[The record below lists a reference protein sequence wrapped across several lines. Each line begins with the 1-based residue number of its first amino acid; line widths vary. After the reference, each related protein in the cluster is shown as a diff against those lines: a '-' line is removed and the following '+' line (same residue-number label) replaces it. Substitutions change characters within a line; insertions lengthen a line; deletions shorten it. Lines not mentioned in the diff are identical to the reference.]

1 MQKVISLA
9 KRRGFVFPGS
19 EIYGGLANS
28 FDYGPMGVELKNN
41 IKQEWWKRFV
51 QQRSDIVGID
61 AALIM
66 NPKVWEASGH
76 LENFSDPLVE
86 CKKCHHRFREDH
98 DSGVST
104 KVYRVGKK
112 GSLRQT
118 RVNLEGMESRVIK
131 HVCPDCGGEFTEA
144 KNFNL
149 MLKTFLGPTEDA
161 ANTVYFRPET
171 AQAMFVD
178 FKNILGT
185 SRQNI
190 PFGIAQIGK
199 VFRNEITPGN
209 FIFRTREFEQ
219 MEIEYFVK
227 EAEWEKHFKLWL
239 DEMKRWLKDLGISA
253 KKLHYVDIPNG
264 ERAHYSKRTVDIEYD
279 YPFGQKELYGLAYRG
294 DFDLKNHFSKD
305 APYRDPDTGEA
316 FWPHVIEPT
325 WGVDR
330 TLLVVMLEAYHEEK
344 APTTEDGESAIRIVM
359 KFPAW
364 LAPIKVAVLPLVK
377 NKPKVIKKAKEVFDM
392 LVPHFSCQYDETG
405 SIGKRYRRQDEV
417 GTPYCITIDFDS
429 LENND
434 VTIRDRDTM
443 EQERVSL
450 DSLIATIRKQLDDK
464 DN

>member
-1 MQKVISLA
+1 M
-9 KRRGFVFPGS
+9 
-19 EIYGGLANS
+19 
-28 FDYGPMGVELKNN
+28 
-41 IKQEWWKRFV
+41 
-51 QQRSDIVGID
+51 
-61 AALIM
+61 
-66 NPKVWEASGH
+66 
-76 LENFSDPLVE
+76 
-86 CKKCHHRFREDH
+86 
-98 DSGVST
+98 
-104 KVYRVGKK
+104 
-112 GSLRQT
+112 
-118 RVNLEGMESRVIK
+118 
-131 HVCPDCGGEFTEA
+131 
-144 KNFNL
+144 
-149 MLKTFLGPTEDA
+149 
-161 ANTVYFRPET
+161 
-171 AQAMFVD
+171 
-178 FKNILGT
+178 
-185 SRQNI
+185 
-190 PFGIAQIGK
+190 
-199 VFRNEITPGN
+199 
-209 FIFRTREFEQ
+209 
-219 MEIEYFVK
+219 
-227 EAEWEKHFKLWL
+227 
-239 DEMKRWLKDLGISA
+239 
-253 KKLHYVDIPNG
+253 HYVDIPNR

-450 DSLIATIRKQLDDK
+450 NSLIATIRKQLDDK